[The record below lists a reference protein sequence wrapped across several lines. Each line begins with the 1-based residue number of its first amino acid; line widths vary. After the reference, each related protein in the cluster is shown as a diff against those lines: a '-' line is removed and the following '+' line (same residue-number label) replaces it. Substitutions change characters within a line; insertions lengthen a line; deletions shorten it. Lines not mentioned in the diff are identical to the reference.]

1 MIKKT
6 IFALVAL
13 GMMSFASTSNAQYCG
28 GTIVYDNDCGSNH
41 RGFSVSC
48 CPSGY
53 RVQGV
58 AYSDLPNASDYS
70 DALSSICRSIA
81 KGNDMMP
88 SDFQRAPV
96 THVCDKT
103 EVFAGLECKD
113 MDKRGGVNSDNLD
126 GCTAVC
132 QHPKSKNLRTIYSA
146 DLASN
151 KRSPVRHTVLLPKR
165 VVGIAYKDIGQK
177 KSSDRADCATIIV
190 KN

>member
-6 IFALVAL
+6 IFALVTL
-13 GMMSFASTSNAQYCG
+13 GVMSLASASYAQYCG
-28 GTIVYDNDCGSNH
+28 GTIVYDNDCGSNP

-48 CPSGY
+48 CPSGF

-58 AYSDLPNASDYS
+58 AYNDMHKSDYA
-70 DALSSICRSIA
+70 DALSAICRSIA

-88 SDFQRAPV
+88 SDFQTAPV

-103 EVFAGLECKD
+103 EVFAGLACKD
-113 MDKRGGVNSDNLD
+113 MDKKGGINSDNLD

-132 QHPKSKNLRTIYSA
+132 QHPKSRNLRTIYST
-146 DLASN
+146 DIASN
-151 KRSPVRHTVLLPKR
+151 KRSYVRHTVLLPKR